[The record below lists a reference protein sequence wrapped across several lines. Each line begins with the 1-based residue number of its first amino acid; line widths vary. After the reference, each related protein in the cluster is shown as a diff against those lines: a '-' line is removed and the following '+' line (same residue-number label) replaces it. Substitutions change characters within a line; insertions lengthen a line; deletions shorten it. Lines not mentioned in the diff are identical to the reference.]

1 MKLNLKKVHKVVFV
15 RHGESIWNKSNRF
28 TGWVDVP
35 LNDKGIEEARAAG
48 RRLRQA
54 GFEFDVAYTSMLK
67 RAIKTNNMILDEM
80 DQDWLPIHKHWRLNE
95 RHYGEL

>member
-1 MKLNLKKVHKVVFV
+1 MRSFNKVHKVVFV

-35 LNDKGIEEARAAG
+35 LNAKGIEEARAAG

-54 GFEFDVAYTSMLK
+54 GF
-67 RAIKTNNMILDEM
+67 
-80 DQDWLPIHKHWRLNE
+80 
-95 RHYGEL
+95 